1 MPFAWPRPVYFTA
14 DLLAAHLYRSPPR
27 SITAEGGR
35 GLGTALPRRGGTPRA
50 QSDPSRASVRGC
62 RPPLRL
68 AVLPDSATSWW
79 HFQSRLMPGCHWG
92 AMSSRSPEASAIVCR
107 FVTRTTLLIAMTC
120 ALVACGTLPAAA
132 TQSTPSAAASP
143 ALSPAHCARG
153 YSETSPT
160 INLANGDDG
169 RSVTVQLCTAV
180 WVALRP
186 SDRGSDWQF
195 VQSSDPAVLAVVPL
209 PLPFI
214 LGGVQSVYLAERVGN
229 AQLSSS
235 PPMASCPPNAM
246 CLAEPRW
253 TVTVA
258 VVP

>member
-1 MPFAWPRPVYFTA
+1 M
-14 DLLAAHLYRSPPR
+14 RS
-27 SITAEGGR
+27 GR
-35 GLGTALPRRGGTPRA
+35 RALNPA
-50 QSDPSRASVRGC
+50 QTDPSRAPVRGR

-68 AVLPDSATSWW
+68 AAMPDSATSWR
-79 HFQSRLMPGCHWG
+79 HFQARLMPERYWD

-107 FVTRTTLLIAMTC
+107 FVTRTKLLIAMTC
-120 ALVACGTLPAAA
+120 ALVACGTQPVAA
-132 TQSTPSAAASP
+132 TPSTPSAAASP
-143 ALSPAHCARG
+143 ALSPANCARG
-153 YSETSPT
+153 YSGTSPT

-169 RSVTVQLCTAV
+169 RSVTVHLCTTI
-180 WVALRP
+180 WVVLRP
-186 SDRGSDWQF
+186 GDRGSGWQF
-195 VQSSDPAVLAVVPL
+195 VQSSDLAVLAVVPL

-214 LGGVQSVYLAERVGN
+214 PGGVESVYLAKRVGN

-235 PPMASCPPNAM
+235 PPFPSCPPNAM

>member
-1 MPFAWPRPVYFTA
+1 MATARVLHRGPARCSPLSFSSSINYCRRWSRPW
-14 DLLAAHLYRSPPR
+14 DRSSPQRGYSPR
-27 SITAEGGR
+27 SM
-35 GLGTALPRRGGTPRA
+35 
-50 QSDPSRASVRGC
+50 DPSRASVRGC

-79 HFQSRLMPGCHWG
+79 RFLSRLMPGCHWG

-120 ALVACGTLPAAA
+120 ALVACGTLPVAA

-143 ALSPAHCARG
+143 ALSPAGCARG

-180 WVALRP
+180 WVALVQAIAART
-186 SDRGSDWQF
+186 GSL
-195 VQSSDPAVLAVVPL
+195 SDPPTRRFWPWCPCPSHSFSEVWSPSISPSGLGMRSCLRRLLSRL
-209 PLPFI
+209 PP
-214 LGGVQSVYLAERVGN
+214 ERDV
-229 AQLSSS
+229 
-235 PPMASCPPNAM
+235 
-246 CLAEPRW
+246 LAEPRW